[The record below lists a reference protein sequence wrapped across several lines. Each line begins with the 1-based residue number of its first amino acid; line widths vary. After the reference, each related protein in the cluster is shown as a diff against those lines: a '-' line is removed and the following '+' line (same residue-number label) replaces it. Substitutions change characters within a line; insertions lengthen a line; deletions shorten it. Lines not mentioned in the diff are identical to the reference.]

1 MLTAKKKIS
10 VRQAVP
16 QSSSAEFFYNAK
28 EWITANSK
36 IVGGV
41 ALGIVAIIV
50 IWYFYSSGKA
60 ADDLAANREL
70 RKVQQLYQ
78 QQQYRL
84 AITGDPAQKIMG
96 LEEIVDKYGGTPTG
110 DVAMIYL
117 GNSYLYA
124 GELDKALATF
134 EDASPDT
141 DMLRAAAISGEAAVL
156 EARGNSADAA
166 ELFEKAALTFE
177 NELLSAERFLTAGR
191 NYAESGNLEKAK
203 ELFEK
208 VKTFK
213 STKYHPDAE
222 RLMAQYN
229 LDVE

>member
-16 QSSSAEFFYNAK
+16 QSSSSDFFFSAK
-28 EWITANSK
+28 EWFQANTR

-41 ALGIVAIIV
+41 ALGLVAIIV
-50 IWYFYSSGKA
+50 IWYFYSSGKT

-84 AITGDPAQKIMG
+84 AITGDPAQKVMG

-124 GELDKALATF
+124 GELDKAMATF

-141 DMLRAAAISGEAAVL
+141 DMLRAAALAGQAAVF
-156 EARGNSADAA
+156 EARGNSAEAA
-166 ELFEKAALTFE
+166 ELFEKAALAFE
-177 NELLSAERFLTAGR
+177 NELLTTERYISAGR
-191 NYAESGNLEKAK
+191 NYAGSGNLEKAK
-203 ELFEK
+203 ELLEK
-208 VKTFK
+208 VKTSK
-213 STKYHPDAE
+213 STKYHPDAD